1 MNQGKK
7 KWNVTPYFYLIPS
20 LLVFGVFL
28 FYPFFKTVYLSL
40 YKTNKMGQAKLFVG
54 LGNYKELLSSPSF
67 LNSLKVTLIF
77 VLIVVVGSMFLGL
90 VAAVLCNKAFPGI
103 RFFSTAYALPMAI
116 ASSSAAMIFQIM
128 LHPSV
133 GIVNKLLGLNINWLN
148 DPKTALYC
156 VAILTAWLN
165 SGINFL
171 YFSAGLGNIDETIY
185 ERASVDGA
193 SGIQQFFSLTLPG
206 LSPIMFYTL
215 VVNIIQAFQSF
226 GQIKILTEGGPNES
240 TNVIVYSIYRDA
252 FFNYRF
258 RKCSGSIRYFVYYYY
273 AHHSG
278 DVPYGE
284 ERSYLLM
291 TDTKNM
297 VLEGFRENTMT
308 KEQLLALK
316 TQMNAKALAK
326 RRTRTGIRLAANF
339 VMAFVILL
347 PLLYALSIAFMPSG
361 ELFTMELNLLAKES
375 NTQQFSRCSGKCT
388 AASVY
393 FKLFYYGRMHY
404 HWTDYYMFTF
414 CFCIF
419 FFGI

>member
-1 MNQGKK
+1 MNTGKK
-7 KWNVTPYFYLIPS
+7 KKINLAPYGYLLPCMA
-20 LLVFGVFL
+20 VFAVFL
-28 FYPFFKTVYLSL
+28 FYPFFKTIYLSL
-40 YKTNKMGQAKLFVG
+40 YKTNKMGEAKLFVG
-54 LGNYKELLSSPSF
+54 LGNYTELLSSASF
-67 LNSLKVTLIF
+67 RNSLKVTLIF
-77 VLIVVVGSMFLGL
+77 VVIVVLGSMLLGL
-90 VAAVLCNKAFPGI
+90 IAAVLCSKAFPGI

-133 GIVNKLLGLNINWLN
+133 GIVNKLLGLDINWLN

-193 SGIQQFFSLTLPG
+193 SGVQQFFTLTLPG

-258 RKCSGSIRYFVYYYY
+258 GS
-273 AHHSG
+273 
-278 DVPYGE
+278 
-284 ERSYLLM
+284 
-291 TDTKNM
+291 
-297 VLEGFRENTMT
+297 
-308 KEQLLALK
+308 
-316 TQMNAKALAK
+316 
-326 RRTRTGIRLAANF
+326 AA
-339 VMAFVILL
+339 AQSVILFFIVML
-347 PLLYALSIAFMPSG
+347 ITL
-361 ELFTMELNLLAKES
+361 
-375 NTQQFSRCSGKCT
+375 
-388 AASVY
+388 V
-393 FKLFYYGRMHY
+393 
-404 HWTDYYMFTF
+404 MFR
-414 CFCIF
+414 IEKK
-419 FFGI
+419 GVKYS

>member
-1 MNQGKK
+1 MNAGKK
-7 KWNVTPYFYLIPS
+7 KWNIIPYFYLIPR
-20 LLVFGVFL
+20 LVVFAIFL
-28 FYPFFKTVYLSL
+28 FYTFFKTIYLSL

-54 LGNYKELLSSPSF
+54 LGNYQELLSSASF
-67 LNSLKVTLIF
+67 RNSLKVTLIF
-77 VLIVVVGSMFLGL
+77 VVIVVFGSMILGL
-90 VAAVLCNKAFPGI
+90 VAAVLCNKAFSGI

-133 GIVNKLLGLNINWLN
+133 GIVNKLLGLDINWLN

-193 SGIQQFFSLTLPG
+193 SGVQQFFSLTLPG

-258 RKCSGSIRYFVYYYY
+258 GS
-273 AHHSG
+273 
-278 DVPYGE
+278 
-284 ERSYLLM
+284 
-291 TDTKNM
+291 
-297 VLEGFRENTMT
+297 
-308 KEQLLALK
+308 
-316 TQMNAKALAK
+316 
-326 RRTRTGIRLAANF
+326 AA
-339 VMAFVILL
+339 AQSVILF
-347 PLLYALSIAFMPSG
+347 II
-361 ELFTMELNLLAKES
+361 
-375 NTQQFSRCSGKCT
+375 
-388 AASVY
+388 V
-393 FKLFYYGRMHY
+393 
-404 HWTDYYMFTF
+404 MFITLVMF
-414 CFCIF
+414 RIEKK
-419 FFGI
+419 GVTY

>member
-1 MNQGKK
+1 MNAGKK
-7 KWNVTPYFYLIPS
+7 KWNITPYFYLIPS
-20 LLVFGVFL
+20 MLVFAIFL
-28 FYPFFKTVYLSL
+28 FYPFFKTIYLSL

-54 LGNYKELLSSPSF
+54 LGNYQELLSSASF
-67 LNSLKVTLIF
+67 RNSLKVTLIF
-77 VLIVVVGSMFLGL
+77 VVIVVFGSMILGL

-103 RFFSTAYALPMAI
+103 RFFSTAYALPMSI

-193 SGIQQFFSLTLPG
+193 SGVQQFFSLTLPG

-258 RKCSGSIRYFVYYYY
+258 GS
-273 AHHSG
+273 
-278 DVPYGE
+278 
-284 ERSYLLM
+284 
-291 TDTKNM
+291 
-297 VLEGFRENTMT
+297 
-308 KEQLLALK
+308 
-316 TQMNAKALAK
+316 
-326 RRTRTGIRLAANF
+326 AA
-339 VMAFVILL
+339 AQSVILFIIVML
-347 PLLYALSIAFMPSG
+347 ITL
-361 ELFTMELNLLAKES
+361 
-375 NTQQFSRCSGKCT
+375 
-388 AASVY
+388 V
-393 FKLFYYGRMHY
+393 
-404 HWTDYYMFTF
+404 MFR
-414 CFCIF
+414 IEKK
-419 FFGI
+419 GVNY

>member
-1 MNQGKK
+1 MGKK
-7 KWNVTPYFYLIPS
+7 SATKINPYFYLVPS
-20 LLVFGVFL
+20 MLIFAVFL
-28 FYPFFKTVYLSL
+28 FYPFFKTIYLSL
-40 YKTNKMGQAKLFVG
+40 YKTNKMGEAKLFVG
-54 LGNYKELLSSPSF
+54 LENYKALLSSPSF
-67 LNSLKVTLIF
+67 HNSLKVTLIF
-77 VLIVVVGSMFLGL
+77 VSVVVIGSMLLGL

-128 LHPSV
+128 LHPAV
-133 GIVNKLLGLNINWLN
+133 GIVNKLLNLDINWLN
-148 DPKTALYC
+148 DPKTALWC

-258 RKCSGSIRYFVYYYY
+258 GS
-273 AHHSG
+273 
-278 DVPYGE
+278 
-284 ERSYLLM
+284 
-291 TDTKNM
+291 
-297 VLEGFRENTMT
+297 
-308 KEQLLALK
+308 
-316 TQMNAKALAK
+316 
-326 RRTRTGIRLAANF
+326 AA
-339 VMAFVILL
+339 AQSVILFL
-347 PLLYALSIAFMPSG
+347 IVMVITLIMFR
-361 ELFTMELNLLAKES
+361 MEKK
-375 NTQQFSRCSGKCT
+375 GVK
-388 AASVY
+388 Y
-393 FKLFYYGRMHY
+393 
-404 HWTDYYMFTF
+404 
-414 CFCIF
+414 
-419 FFGI
+419 

>member
-1 MNQGKK
+1 MGKK
-7 KWNVTPYFYLIPS
+7 SAAKINPYFYLVPS
-20 LLVFGVFL
+20 MLIFAVFL
-28 FYPFFKTVYLSL
+28 FYPFFKTIYLSL
-40 YKTNKMGQAKLFVG
+40 YKTNKMGEAKLFVG
-54 LGNYKELLSSPSF
+54 LENYKALLSSPSF
-67 LNSLKVTLIF
+67 HNSLKVTLIF
-77 VLIVVVGSMFLGL
+77 VSVVVIGSMFLGL

-128 LHPSV
+128 LHPAV
-133 GIVNKLLGLNINWLN
+133 GIVNKLLNLDINSLN
-148 DPKTALYC
+148 DPKTALWC

-258 RKCSGSIRYFVYYYY
+258 GS
-273 AHHSG
+273 
-278 DVPYGE
+278 
-284 ERSYLLM
+284 
-291 TDTKNM
+291 
-297 VLEGFRENTMT
+297 
-308 KEQLLALK
+308 
-316 TQMNAKALAK
+316 
-326 RRTRTGIRLAANF
+326 AA
-339 VMAFVILL
+339 AQSVILFL
-347 PLLYALSIAFMPSG
+347 IVMVITLIMFR
-361 ELFTMELNLLAKES
+361 MEKK
-375 NTQQFSRCSGKCT
+375 GVK
-388 AASVY
+388 Y
-393 FKLFYYGRMHY
+393 
-404 HWTDYYMFTF
+404 
-414 CFCIF
+414 
-419 FFGI
+419 

>member
-1 MNQGKK
+1 MNAGKK
-7 KWNVTPYFYLIPS
+7 KWNITPYFYLIPS
-20 LLVFGVFL
+20 MLVFAIFL
-28 FYPFFKTVYLSL
+28 FYPFFKTIYLSL
-40 YKTNKMGQAKLFVG
+40 YKTNKMGQAKLVVG
-54 LGNYKELLSSPSF
+54 LGNYQELLSSASF
-67 LNSLKVTLIF
+67 RNSLKVTLIF
-77 VLIVVVGSMFLGL
+77 VVIVVFGSMILGL

-193 SGIQQFFSLTLPG
+193 SGVQQFFSLTLPG

-258 RKCSGSIRYFVYYYY
+258 GS
-273 AHHSG
+273 
-278 DVPYGE
+278 
-284 ERSYLLM
+284 
-291 TDTKNM
+291 
-297 VLEGFRENTMT
+297 
-308 KEQLLALK
+308 
-316 TQMNAKALAK
+316 
-326 RRTRTGIRLAANF
+326 AA
-339 VMAFVILL
+339 AQSVILFIIVML
-347 PLLYALSIAFMPSG
+347 ITL
-361 ELFTMELNLLAKES
+361 
-375 NTQQFSRCSGKCT
+375 
-388 AASVY
+388 V
-393 FKLFYYGRMHY
+393 
-404 HWTDYYMFTF
+404 MFR
-414 CFCIF
+414 IEKK
-419 FFGI
+419 GVNY

>member
-54 LGNYKELLSSPSF
+54 LENYKELLSSPSF

-258 RKCSGSIRYFVYYYY
+258 GS
-273 AHHSG
+273 
-278 DVPYGE
+278 
-284 ERSYLLM
+284 
-291 TDTKNM
+291 
-297 VLEGFRENTMT
+297 
-308 KEQLLALK
+308 
-316 TQMNAKALAK
+316 
-326 RRTRTGIRLAANF
+326 AA
-339 VMAFVILL
+339 AQSVILFIIIML
-347 PLLYALSIAFMPSG
+347 ITLVMFR
-361 ELFTMELNLLAKES
+361 MEKKGV
-375 NTQQFSRCSGKCT
+375 T
-388 AASVY
+388 Y
-393 FKLFYYGRMHY
+393 
-404 HWTDYYMFTF
+404 
-414 CFCIF
+414 
-419 FFGI
+419 